1 MVIRPLEGNV
11 RLMEIAIVLK
21 VMKNLNV
28 LAVLLIIMILIM
40 AAKVSFSR
48 NPFYSNARSKLQE
61 TCLLTSDVDQMLI
74 RCSSYVYSTVRF
86 SSCRDYFTMHLIAQ
100 KTQNI

>member
-28 LAVLLIIMILIM
+28 LAVLMVIMILIM

-48 NPFYSNARSKLQE
+48 NPFYSNAEVNSKKLA
-61 TCLLTSDVDQMLI
+61 
-74 RCSSYVYSTVRF
+74 F
-86 SSCRDYFTMHLIAQ
+86 
-100 KTQNI
+100 